1 MSDLE
6 HVRTMWAQDTA
17 SADLGITCLDVGVS
31 SANTIPSK
39 AHEPTQ
45 HPEQT
50 PRRAR
55 NIPSKTDGSAHHPE
69 QTRGV
74 ETARPLGWARTS
86 MTVTPQMVNGHGIC
100 HGGYVF
106 TLADSTFALACNA
119 PGQLT
124 VASGAEITFVA
135 SAHEGDVLL
144 AHARERTAYGR
155 SGITDVTV
163 VREGDGAVVAEFR
176 GRSRTLSQ
184 RSER

>member
-17 SADLGITCLDVGVS
+17 SAGLGNTCLGVGVTTG
-31 SANTIPSK
+31 AVD
-39 AHEPTQ
+39 Q
-45 HPEQT
+45 L
-50 PRRAR
+50 
-55 NIPSKTDGSAHHPE
+55 PSKTEESADTPE
-69 QTRGV
+69 QTRGA
-74 ETARPLGWARTS
+74 EPARPLGWACTS
-86 MTVTPQMVNGHGIC
+86 MTVTRRMVNGHDIC

-119 PGQLT
+119 PGALT

-163 VREGDGAVVAEFR
+163 VRAGDGAVVAEFR
-176 GRSRTLSQ
+176 GRSRTLNR
-184 RSER
+184 RS